1 MRRSRR
7 RGKPEAN
14 HLSISATDTEWEEVR
29 RKADLRGLPMA
40 RYLVGLAERDGGE
53 GEPAMALA
61 EDEQRE
67 LLEAVREVRSLLL
80 EGEDAAPLVR
90 DMQERVAV
98 QFAAWS
104 RAMVRSGRRDGLME
118 ALAAVLG
125 EDRARVVAHSL
136 VSKTPA
142 ADAPEAETAQ
152 GSLL

>member
-1 MRRSRR
+1 M
-7 RGKPEAN
+7 
-14 HLSISATDTEWEEVR
+14 SATDTEWEEVR

-40 RYLVGLAERDGGE
+40 RYLVALAERDGGE
-53 GEPAMALA
+53 EEPAMALA

-67 LLEAVREVRSLLL
+67 LLEAVRDIRSLLL
-80 EGEDAAPLVR
+80 EGADATPLVR

-104 RAMVRSGRRDGLME
+104 RAMIRSGRQDGLME

-136 VSKTPA
+136 AAATPA

>member
-1 MRRSRR
+1 M
-7 RGKPEAN
+7 
-14 HLSISATDTEWEEVR
+14 SATDTEWEEVR

-53 GEPAMALA
+53 EEPAMALA

-67 LLEAVREVRSLLL
+67 LLEAVRDIRSLVL
-80 EGEDAAPLVR
+80 EGADAAPLVR

-125 EDRARVVAHSL
+125 EDRAHVVALSL
-136 VSKTPA
+136 ASETPA
-142 ADAPEAETAQ
+142 ADAPEEENTQ